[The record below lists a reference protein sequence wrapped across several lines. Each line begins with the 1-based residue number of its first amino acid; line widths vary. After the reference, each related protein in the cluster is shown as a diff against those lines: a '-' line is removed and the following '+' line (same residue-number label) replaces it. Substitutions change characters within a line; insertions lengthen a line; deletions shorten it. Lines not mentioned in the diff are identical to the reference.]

1 MLNWAKKEDIMVG
14 PGRGSSAGSLL
25 CYTLGITDIDPLKHG
40 LLFFGFIM
48 FVFSQ
53 FGGTKGL
60 CLLVSITIL
69 VGMATNLIILPSLL
83 LSLERRVIT
92 KSFKEP
98 YFDIYD
104 EEEDYDFDKLEID
117 TKGID

>member
-1 MLNWAKKEDIMVG
+1 
-14 PGRGSSAGSLL
+14 
-25 CYTLGITDIDPLKHG
+25 
-40 LLFFGFIM
+40 
-48 FVFSQ
+48 
-53 FGGTKGL
+53 
-60 CLLVSITIL
+60 
-69 VGMATNLIILPSLL
+69 MATNLIILPSLL

-92 KSFKEP
+92 KAFQEP